1 MCAIEF
7 CDYSKQWSRD
17 EEDQWHILE
26 SLRFRLV
33 AYSGCASHGRGAPC
47 CALRFCRF
55 FNERSGELEILY
67 HNLPGVLDI
76 INIKYKVINESNNYL
91 GRKDESSATRPLQSQ
106 IGKCIFYTQVCFRR
120 LSSLHKALI
129 MLNIPVFSSP
139 AKQCLTTIY
148 LLC

>member
-1 MCAIEF
+1 MGGDLI
-7 CDYSKQWSRD
+7 
-17 EEDQWHILE
+17 E

-76 INIKYKVINESNNYL
+76 IHIKYKIINESNSYM

-129 MLNIPVFSSP
+129 MLNTLVFST
-139 AKQCLTTIY
+139 LTK
-148 LLC
+148 